1 MQGQAND
8 ERGALAAH
16 LEARFCTFGRG
27 GSCHGWFAAGVHF
40 RFLTEIGTRG
50 VAWRAA
56 VPCGCAGA
64 AISRQRNA
72 RPPDSMLIL
81 PYRPSHTHTLLRAG
95 TMCPL
100 CGSSWKKRLSYRT
113 TQSSLT
119 VRSLSSRKIR
129 SSSAATVPYGDNPPA
144 ALRTA
149 RNAGCVPAN
158 TPAPDTRWLLRDC
171 GSPSVLIFLPSGPGV
186 YRAGVR
192 HVPWLAGN
200 SRLSTS

>member
-1 MQGQAND
+1 VQGQAND
-8 ERGALAAH
+8 ERGAVAAH
-16 LEARFCTFGRG
+16 FEARFCTFGRD
-27 GSCHGWFAAGVHF
+27 GSCHGWLGGGVHF

-56 VPCGCAGA
+56 VSRPCGCTGA

-81 PYRPSHTHTLLRAG
+81 PYRPSQTHTLLRAG

-129 SSSAATVPYGDNPPA
+129 SSSSARGARPTFLALNGTVRRVNRCELPCGWLPTLIEAWLKQNWF
-144 ALRTA
+144 A
-149 RNAGCVPAN
+149 R
-158 TPAPDTRWLLRDC
+158 
-171 GSPSVLIFLPSGPGV
+171 
-186 YRAGVR
+186 
-192 HVPWLAGN
+192 LAQP
-200 SRLSTS
+200 